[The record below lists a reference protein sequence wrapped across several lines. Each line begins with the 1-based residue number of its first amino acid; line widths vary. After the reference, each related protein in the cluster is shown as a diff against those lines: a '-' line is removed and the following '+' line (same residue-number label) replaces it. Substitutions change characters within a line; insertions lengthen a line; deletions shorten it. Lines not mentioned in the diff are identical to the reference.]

1 MKKPTNY
8 AAANRMNLLPLLAV
22 LIIAC
27 GGDDPVEPEPD
38 PSIAGEWTAQ
48 VADAML
54 ALTLTESASGVGGS
68 ASVSIQG
75 FTIQGPV
82 SGTYQY
88 PNVMLAWLLPGAMG
102 TDCQFSGRMDEDGDH
117 IEGDLACTG
126 EAPIQ
131 SEIVLHRRG

>member
-1 MKKPTNY
+1 
-8 AAANRMNLLPLLAV
+8 MNLLPLLAV

-27 GGDDPVEPEPD
+27 GGDDPVESEAD

-48 VADAML
+48 VA
-54 ALTLTESASGVGGS
+54 
-68 ASVSIQG
+68 
-75 FTIQGPV
+75 
-82 SGTYQY
+82 
-88 PNVMLAWLLPGAMG
+88 NVMLAWLLPGAMG